1 MIQVSNHLSGET
13 RIQQTTRPDEEL
25 YAYEIDEVGRAVNSG
40 EKESPEMSWEDS
52 RGNAVVLDAW
62 LKEAGVSYA

>member
-13 RIQQTTRPDEEL
+13 RIQQTTRSDEDL
-25 YAYEIDEVGRAVNSG
+25 YAYEIDEVGRAIAAG
-40 EKESPEMSWEDS
+40 DQQSPEMSWEHS